1 MNRRG
6 RSNAGMWIALAAGA
20 VFVLWFAVLIAPYA
34 DGGLPG
40 ILAHMGTAFDHPFD
54 LQLCA
59 NTGMS
64 IFVCMV
70 IYALAVCL
78 AYNPKNYRFGEEH
91 GSARW
96 GSAYALN
103 RRLSNK
109 KNPDENRIL
118 SEHVRI
124 TTDQRAL
131 NKNLISLVIG
141 GSGSRKTRGYVMP
154 NLLQCNSSFVVP
166 DPKGELL
173 RNTGGVFEHEG
184 YKVRVFDLIEMQKS
198 FRYNP
203 FRYFRDD
210 NDIQKFVT
218 SIFLNTEDKTKHGG
232 DQFWDDTAKLMLSAM
247 MYLVWYECA
256 EEEMNLG
263 TVMDLIIA
271 EDVPDAEDGEVT
283 DIPSPTQLVFEDLRR
298 KNPKHIAVQFFD
310 AYRKGAGKTIKSF
323 QESLLSR
330 LGRLLIDN
338 VRNLVTGDEMEI
350 ESLCEE
356 KTALFIRMP
365 DNDSS
370 FNFLASALITQIF
383 QLLMHIADIKYK
395 DRGGCLPIPVH
406 FMLEEF
412 ANITMPDD
420 FQKWIGTIRSRG
432 ITVSMILQ
440 NVAQGKKIF
449 PNDWESVFGM
459 CDEIVYLGGNEPNTH
474 KWISDMLGQET
485 VDTVSYGTS
494 RGRSGGS
501 SKNEQNTGR
510 SLLDPAEVRL
520 KNRLLHSPLG
530 NVILI
535 LADEMPVIDTKYDLK
550 KHPRY
555 HLTADSG
562 APIYDYASSDDSV
575 FTPGAEVYVNE
586 PGIPEDEI
594 AGEFTFDPNAVIRVP
609 IRQQSVDKQPIQSKQ
624 QKGKRK

>member
-40 ILAHMGTAFDHPFD
+40 ILAHMGMAFDHPFD

-124 TTDQRAL
+124 TTDQREL

-330 LGRLLIDN
+330 LEDFSL
-338 VRNLVTGDEMEI
+338 TTSEI
-350 ESLCEE
+350 L
-356 KTALFIRMP
+356 
-365 DNDSS
+365 
-370 FNFLASALITQIF
+370 
-383 QLLMHIADIKYK
+383 
-395 DRGGCLPIPVH
+395 
-406 FMLEEF
+406 
-412 ANITMPDD
+412 
-420 FQKWIGTIRSRG
+420 
-432 ITVSMILQ
+432 
-440 NVAQGKKIF
+440 
-449 PNDWESVFGM
+449 
-459 CDEIVYLGGNEPNTH
+459 
-474 KWISDMLGQET
+474 
-485 VDTVSYGTS
+485 
-494 RGRSGGS
+494 
-501 SKNEQNTGR
+501 
-510 SLLDPAEVRL
+510 
-520 KNRLLHSPLG
+520 
-530 NVILI
+530 
-535 LADEMPVIDTKYDLK
+535 
-550 KHPRY
+550 
-555 HLTADSG
+555 
-562 APIYDYASSDDSV
+562 
-575 FTPGAEVYVNE
+575 
-586 PGIPEDEI
+586 
-594 AGEFTFDPNAVIRVP
+594 
-609 IRQQSVDKQPIQSKQ
+609 
-624 QKGKRK
+624 